1 MTTLTYGGP
10 DANLT
15 LWTNSSPGLV
25 GFDVMQLDGPLSMP
39 GGGTSDCVAVSM
51 AKGQARTVAF
61 SKIGGWSN
69 DDPYAAFYEAYYQDA
84 KLRLSAGT
92 WRISAKSGFTIG
104 GSDCGAGQPADLRA
118 TVEIVVE
125 P

>member
-1 MTTLTYGGP
+1 M
-10 DANLT
+10 

-25 GFDVMQLDGPLSMP
+25 GFDVVQQDGPLSML

-51 AKGQARTVAF
+51 AKGQVQAVVF
-61 SKIGGWSN
+61 SKIGGWSI
-69 DDPYAAFYEAYYQDA
+69 DDPYAAFYQDYYQDPQ
-84 KLRLSAGT
+84 LRLPAGT
-92 WRISAKSGFTIG
+92 WRISSKSGFSVG
-104 GSDCGAGQPADLRA
+104 GTDCGAGEPADLRA